1 MSDNKKVVYSI
12 IRFLKDELTS
22 LSPEACESIEVAI
35 QCLEN
40 AYEIPSDHPSLETAT
55 PLTRLFAGQVS
66 ESSTTPASS
75 SSFVPTKTATAAE
88 KEEAEQLKTEGNNLV
103 KAEKFEEA
111 IQCYTK
117 AIELDPNNPVYY
129 CNRAAAYSRLNNH
142 LATIDDCK
150 AALKIEPTYSKAY
163 GRLGFA
169 YTSLNMFQE
178 ATQSYQKA
186 LELEPGNQN
195 YINNLELNEGLR
207 NMSEGSVNGVPRVP
221 NLQNFNLNAFFRN
234 PSIMSVAS
242 QMMSDP
248 AVQNMM
254 STAMSENWHEGGSE
268 METLLQVG
276 HRVAEHVQ
284 NTNPELVE
292 QLLQQMNS
300 AVTNVMNNQPKPN

>member
-1 MSDNKKVVYSI
+1 MSDNKKIVYSI
-12 IRFLKDELTS
+12 IKFLKDELTS

-40 AYEIPSDHPSLETAT
+40 AYEVHSDDPSLDIGT
-55 PLTRLFAGQVS
+55 PLTKIFASQLPT
-66 ESSTTPASS
+66 SSASKVATPAE
-75 SSFVPTKTATAAE
+75 KDEAE
-88 KEEAEQLKTEGNNLV
+88 KLKTEGNNLV

-117 AIELDPNNPVYY
+117 AMQLDPNNPVYY

-142 LATIDDCK
+142 HATIDDCK

-169 YTSLNMFQE
+169 YTSLKMFQE
-178 ATQSYQKA
+178 AKQSYQKA

-195 YINNLELNEGLR
+195 YLNNLELNEGLR
-207 NMSEGSVNGVPRVP
+207 NMSEGSVNGVPRIP

-254 STAMSENWHEGGSE
+254 STAMSENWSENGSE
-268 METLLQVG
+268 MEALLQVG

-300 AVTNVMNNQPKPN
+300 AVANAVNPQPKPN

>member
-1 MSDNKKVVYSI
+1 MSDNKKVVYSVI
-12 IRFLKDELTS
+12 KFLKDELTS

-40 AYEIPSDHPSLETAT
+40 AYEIHNEDPSLDVGI
-55 PLTRLFAGQVS
+55 PLTQMFAS
-66 ESSTTPASS
+66 HS
-75 SSFVPTKTATAAE
+75 VPTPPSKVATSAE
-88 KEEAEQLKTEGNNLV
+88 KEEAENLKTEGNNLV

-111 IQCYTK
+111 IQCYTR

-142 LATIDDCK
+142 QATIDDCK

-169 YTSLNMFQE
+169 YSSLNMFQE
-178 ATQSYQKA
+178 AKQSYKKA

-207 NMSEGSVNGVPRVP
+207 NMSEGSVNGGVNRVP

-234 PSIMSVAS
+234 PSIMSFAS

-254 STAMSENWHEGGSE
+254 SSAMLENWNGNGNE
-268 METLLQVG
+268 MEALLQVG

-284 NTNPELVE
+284 NTNPELLE

-300 AVTNVMNNQPKPN
+300 AASNPVNSEPKPN